1 VSQLNQLQIDECI
14 EWILH
19 SIEFKKNF
27 NYKYASGEGWEFLIF
42 GADDYYLDTRALTKI
57 EKTTGMILVQIKSF
71 EGKADLWFGRK
82 IETVQGNIKDRLV

>member
-1 VSQLNQLQIDECI
+1 VSQLTQLQIDECI

-19 SIEFKKNF
+19 CIEFKRNF

-57 EKTTGMILVQIKSF
+57 EKTTGMILVQIKSS
-71 EGKADLWFGRK
+71 EGKADMWFGRK
-82 IETVQGNIKDRLV
+82 IEAVQGNIKNRLV